1 MSDQR
6 VIIFEGPDGCGKSN
20 IAEAVS
26 NLLNIP
32 IFKNEDE
39 WQHFPEKDKSTYFIN
54 AIRYAHPHL
63 LSFIKQTKG
72 SVILDR
78 AYPSE
83 YVYSK
88 IFDRETDFTA
98 IRACDLACKQLKAE
112 IFIFVRSDYSNVK
125 DQFDFVDKDM
135 LERIH
140 KEYNSFAAW
149 TSNRVHFIN
158 VDDEDLD
165 REISEVLRVLRK

>member
-1 MSDQR
+1 MEISYGR
-6 VIIFEGPDGCGKSN
+6 MV
-20 IAEAVS
+20 AE
-26 NLLNIP
+26 NLKQYLAQ
-32 IFKNEDE
+32 F
-39 WQHFPEKDKSTYFIN
+39 T
-54 AIRYAHPHL
+54 AHPHL

-88 IFDRETDFTA
+88 IFDRETDFKA
-98 IRACDLACKQLKAE
+98 IRACDIACKQLKAE

-140 KEYNSFAAW
+140 TEYDNFAY
-149 TSNRVHFIN
+149 
-158 VDDEDLD
+158 VDLQP
-165 REISEVLRVLRK
+165 SAFY

>member
-1 MSDQR
+1 MNDSR
-6 VIIFEGPDGCGKSN
+6 LIIFEGPDGCGKSN
-20 IAEAVS
+20 IAEAIS
-26 NLLNIP
+26 QLLNVP

-63 LSFIKQTKG
+63 LSFIKQTKT

-88 IFDRETDFTA
+88 IFERETDFKA
-98 IRACDLACKQLKAE
+98 IKSCDLACKQLKAK
-112 IFIFVRSDYSNVK
+112 IFIFVRSIIAQY
-125 DQFDFVDKDM
+125 
-135 LERIH
+135 
-140 KEYNSFAAW
+140 
-149 TSNRVHFIN
+149 
-158 VDDEDLD
+158 
-165 REISEVLRVLRK
+165 